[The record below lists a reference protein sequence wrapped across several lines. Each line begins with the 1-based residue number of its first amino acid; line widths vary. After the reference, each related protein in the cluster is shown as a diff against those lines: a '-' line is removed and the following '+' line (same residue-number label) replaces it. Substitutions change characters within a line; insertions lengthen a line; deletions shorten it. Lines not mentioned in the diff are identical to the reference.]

1 MHVRRNPE
9 FVNQARFPLIEQI
22 EITLANAERALS
34 GRDAFP
40 VFILYYPLL
49 FLVYCEARRAHHP
62 LITALIAP
70 SHGSLR

>member
-49 FLVYCEARRAHHP
+49 SFIIPRVL
-62 LITALIAP
+62 
-70 SHGSLR
+70 